1 MNGTVVPMLELGSGV
16 DFDLTGRENVF
27 LNGAILGYPE
37 QFLKENIPEI
47 TIARPAATYL
57 LWLDCRGL
65 RLPGDELPK
74 FMAEEAHLA
83 LNDGRGFG
91 KTEGE
96 GYMRMNI
103 ACPRSTVEKAM
114 AQLKAAVDKLR

>member
-1 MNGTVVPMLELGSGV
+1 
-16 DFDLTGRENVF
+16 
-27 LNGAILGYPE
+27 
-37 QFLKENIPEI
+37 
-47 TIARPAATYL
+47 
-57 LWLDCRGL
+57 
-65 RLPGDELPK
+65 
-74 FMAEEAHLA
+74 MAEEARLA

-114 AQLKAAVDKLR
+114 AQLKAAVDKRMGR

>member
-1 MNGTVVPMLELGSGV
+1 M
-16 DFDLTGRENVF
+16 
-27 LNGAILGYPE
+27 E

-65 RLPGDELPK
+65 QLPGGELPK
-74 FMAEEAHLA
+74 FMAEEARLA

-114 AQLKAAVDKLR
+114 AQLKAAVDKRMGR